1 MLKGIIHL
9 EEKKLCGLSQRMSML
24 KNTTEQLWQTFMPL
38 RKHIVDIKSPELIS
52 MQLYD
57 KKSNADNF
65 KPSTEFT
72 KWAAVEVSDHI
83 NIPDGLF
90 PYVLQGGLYAV
101 FLHKGTPEKFKIT
114 FEYIFQQWLPNS
126 GYELDNREHFEL
138 LPENYRPDDPE
149 AIEEIW
155 IPVLSK
161 SA

>member
-9 EEKKLCGLSQRMSML
+9 EEKKLCGLSQIMSML

-72 KWAAVEVSDHI
+72 KWAAVEVNDHI

-90 PYVLQGGLYAV
+90 PYVLKGGLYAV

-161 SA
+161 GA